1 MCAGCTISVLLKY
14 LHVLL
19 IGRGESTLVVSSRNR
34 MALLATVRADDDPAF
49 AAHLRPKPISSHP
62 CSGPDCLKLG
72 VLKCSRCHAGE
83 QLITDQL

>member
-1 MCAGCTISVLLKY
+1 
-14 LHVLL
+14 
-19 IGRGESTLVVSSRNR
+19 
-34 MALLATVRADDDPAF
+34 MALLAMVMADDDPAF

-83 QLITDQL
+83 EHSSITCGSFETSTVGECTNLAASGGRATDIIKL